1 MFRSEKPK
9 VKGIVGKL
17 NAMGTNTV
25 NWNLQMGN
33 NDIDPDINLFNGV
46 MERDQYVDFNRLKLK
61 IDN

>member
-1 MFRSEKPK
+1 
-9 VKGIVGKL
+9 
-17 NAMGTNTV
+17 MGTNTV